1 METQYFSRPEGKL
14 AYSDYGG
21 NGEPVIMLPG
31 MGALR
36 SEYRYLAPILSDAGY
51 RAITV
56 DLRGQGESS
65 VPWKSYD
72 VPSVGKD
79 ILELIEYLNVGA
91 AHVIGTSFA
100 PSAIVWAA
108 AEQPERIKS
117 MVLISPFVRQV
128 KNNPFIQA
136 MFWFMLNNPLRVHTW
151 GMYYSSFY
159 PTAKPPDFKNYM
171 AQLMENL
178 KEPNRFEAVKALGAS
193 SRQPSEERLGQLRSP
208 SLVIMGTKD
217 PDFPDPAAEGKI
229 VAESICGAL
238 ALIDGAGHYP
248 QTEMPE
254 KTSAAVID
262 FLKHCGPRWSYSAD
276 ESLVVDN
283 LAFSINITP

>member
-1 METQYFSRPEGKL
+1 METQFFLRPEGKL

-21 NGEPVIMLPG
+21 DGEIVIMLPG

-36 SEYRYLAPILSDAGY
+36 SEYRFLASILKDAGY
-51 RAITV
+51 HPITV

-72 VPSVGKD
+72 VPSIGKD
-79 ILELIEYLNVGA
+79 ILDLIEYLQVGA
-91 AHVIGTSFA
+91 AHVIGTSFT

-108 AEQPERIKS
+108 AEMPKRIKS

-128 KNNPFIQA
+128 KVNPFMQA
-136 MFWFMLNNPLRVHTW
+136 MFWFMLNNPLRVRTW
-151 GMYYSSFY
+151 GMYYSTFY
-159 PTAKPPDFKNYM
+159 PTVKPPDFKHYM

-178 KEPNRFEAVKALGAS
+178 KEPGRFEAVKALGTS
-193 SRQPSEERLGQLRSP
+193 SRQPSEERLEQVKSP

-217 PDFPDPAAEGKI
+217 PDFPDPVAEGQI

-254 KTSAAVID
+254 KTAAAVID
-262 FLKHCGPRWSYSAD
+262 FLKHCEPRWENSV
-276 ESLVVDN
+276 EVPFVTNSLVM
-283 LAFSINITP
+283 TT